1 MSYPD
6 GYPDF
11 SEFYHPT
18 VKPVEIKFASPTN
31 RPADYKAANLEA
43 GLSKDSIPPVLK
55 PNKPPSGYIW
65 HHHQDGKTMILVEE
79 KVHSEFTHSGG
90 ISKVNGKGNE

>member
-6 GYPDF
+6 GYLNF
-11 SEFYHPT
+11 SKYYHPT
-18 VKPVEIKFASPTN
+18 VKPDGIKFASPTN
-31 RPADYKAANLEA
+31 RPADYKAANLDA

-65 HHHQDGKTMILVEE
+65 HHQDGKTIILVEE
-79 KVHSEFTHSGG
+79 KVHAEFTPSGG
-90 ISKVNGKGNE
+90 ISKVNGNGNE